1 MTESAALKAGYL
13 LLWGLILLPVG
24 GRSALAQDA
33 ESQPPFDLVEIEMM
47 EQGVREGIV
56 AFQNLVCQP
65 DFRGR
70 MWEQPLV
77 QSRVVRQQAFAL
89 MARDFPPYVEM
100 SAALEAYLPGIA
112 GTIAVLEQI
121 RADSEME
128 HWDWPRQAFGEMPP
142 DEAADLLTA
151 LGAGRP
157 FRIGSLFLEYQSIMN
172 TAREERTPEQVY
184 RLRLLLPLVKQ
195 LLTGLEGEDQ
205 EAQE

>member
-13 LLWGLILLPVG
+13 LRWALVLSPVG
-24 GRSALAQDA
+24 GGSALAQDA
-33 ESQPPFDLVEIEMM
+33 QSQPPFDLVEIEMM

-56 AFQNLVCQP
+56 ALQNLICQP

-77 QSRVVRQQAFAL
+77 QSQVVSQQAFAL

-100 SAALEAYLPGIA
+100 SAALERYLPGIA
-112 GTIAVLEQI
+112 GTIAVLERI

-142 DEAADLLTA
+142 DEATDLLTA

-157 FRIGSLFLEYQSIMN
+157 FRVGSLFLEYQSIMD
-172 TAREERTPEQVY
+172 TAREDRTPEQVY

-195 LLTGLEGEDQ
+195 LLKGFEEEEEGVGE
-205 EAQE
+205 